1 MDFLKA
7 LFKVRRPT
15 FNLLLVAL
23 FFTPAVASFYLGI
36 QPHVVSTGSMKP
48 NINPGDVI
56 LTKLSKAAEIRR
68 GDVILLFDNGSQR
81 SEAHRVLEVAYKD
94 GDSQITTKGDSNPL
108 PDPMLSE
115 PGNKP
120 LQKVV
125 LVIGNAGY
133 VLELT
138 HSSEAKIV
146 GGGVILSVISL
157 RGIKHLRSKKNS
169 LKKSITPQKQVS

>member
-1 MDFLKA
+1 
-7 LFKVRRPT
+7 
-15 FNLLLVAL
+15 
-23 FFTPAVASFYLGI
+23 
-36 QPHVVSTGSMKP
+36 
-48 NINPGDVI
+48 
-56 LTKLSKAAEIRR
+56 
-68 GDVILLFDNGSQR
+68 
-81 SEAHRVLEVAYKD
+81 
-94 GDSQITTKGDSNPL
+94 
-108 PDPMLSE
+108 MLSE

>member
-1 MDFLKA
+1 
-7 LFKVRRPT
+7 
-15 FNLLLVAL
+15 
-23 FFTPAVASFYLGI
+23 
-36 QPHVVSTGSMKP
+36 MKP

-94 GDSQITTKGDSNPL
+94 GESQITTKGDSNPL

>member
-1 MDFLKA
+1 VDFLKA
-7 LFKVRRPT
+7 LFKARRPT
-15 FNLLLVAL
+15 FNMLLVAL
-23 FFTPAVASFYLGI
+23 FFTPAAASFYLGI

-56 LTKLSKAAEIRR
+56 LTKLSKAVELRK
-68 GDVILLFDNGSQR
+68 GDVILLFDNRSQR
-81 SEAHRVLEVAYKD
+81 SEAHRVLEVAIKD
-94 GDSQITTKGDSNPL
+94 GESLITTKGDSNPL

-125 LVIGNAGY
+125 VVLSNAGY

-138 HSSEAKIV
+138 HSSEAKLL
-146 GGGVILSVISL
+146 GGAAILSVISL
-157 RGIKHLRSKKNS
+157 RGIKHLRSKRNS
-169 LKKSITPQKQVS
+169 SKKPLLHQTK